1 METLNKNDLE
11 FVNKVA
17 VTGNQTQSAKDAY
30 GIKNDGYARKKGSVQ
45 VTKRNIATAIEEV
58 KKSLAERIPDE
69 LLEKV
74 HLEGLSAMK
83 QSATGGMK
91 LNISGGEID
100 GMGHTDIEY
109 PDYAVRH
116 KYLDSGYKLKGS
128 YAPDKAIN
136 LNIQTDITNPKARE
150 LAEEYE
156 EKLKRNL

>member
-1 METLNKNDLE
+1 MEELTKKQKI
-11 FVNKVA
+11 FVKEYVKSEN
-17 VTGNQTQSAKDAY
+17 GTQSALKAY
-30 GIKNDGYARKKGSVQ
+30 DTKSENVAGALASENLRKP
-45 VTKRNIATAIEEV
+45 NIATAIEEV
-58 KKSLAERIPDE
+58 RKSLAERIPDE

-74 HLEGLSAMK
+74 HLEGLVAGKMV
-83 QSATGGMK
+83 
-91 LNISGGEID
+91 GE
-100 GMGHTDIEY
+100 TLE

>member
-1 METLNKNDLE
+1 MEELTKKQKI
-11 FVNKVA
+11 FVKEYVKSEN
-17 VTGNQTQSAKDAY
+17 GTQSALKAY
-30 GIKNDGYARKKGSVQ
+30 DTKSENVAGALASENLRKPKIVA
-45 VTKRNIATAIEEV
+45 VL
-58 KKSLAERIPDE
+58 KSLAERIPDE

-74 HLEGLSAMK
+74 HLEGLVAGKMV
-83 QSATGGMK
+83 
-91 LNISGGEID
+91 GE
-100 GMGHTDIEY
+100 TLE

>member
-1 METLNKNDLE
+1 MEELTKKQKMETLNKNDLE

-45 VTKRNIATAIEEV
+45 VTKSNIATAIEEV

-74 HLEGLSAMK
+74 HLEGLVAGKMV
-83 QSATGGMK
+83 
-91 LNISGGEID
+91 GE
-100 GMGHTDIEY
+100 TLE

>member
-1 METLNKNDLE
+1 VEELTKKQKMETLNKNDLE

-58 KKSLAERIPDE
+58 RKSLAERIPDE

-74 HLEGLSAMK
+74 HLEGLNAGK
-83 QSATGGMK
+83 TIVDEDDNILAT
-91 LNISGGEID
+91 I
-100 GMGHTDIEY
+100 
-109 PDYAVRH
+109 PDYATRH

-156 EKLKRNL
+156 AKLKQTL